1 MTSFI
6 TVWRGLTSMVHLT
19 FFAPSGSSSLTG
31 CVAHIVQDEPNDLG
45 GHGAFAL
52 KAKVLKVG
60 LQVGGYPEVHKSF
73 HNWFLVDLH
82 TLYLCVLNVSN
93 LKHFG
98 SPSSFVL
105 Y

>member
-1 MTSFI
+1 
-6 TVWRGLTSMVHLT
+6 MVHLT
-19 FFAPSGSSSLTG
+19 FFAPSGSFSLAW
-31 CVAHIVQDEPNDLG
+31 CVAHVVQNEAHDLS

-82 TLYLCVLNVSN
+82 TLYLGTIRTQIFLYWI
-93 LKHFG
+93 
-98 SPSSFVL
+98 SFYV
-105 Y
+105 